1 MDLLF
6 FLPAL
11 LRIMAALSF
20 VGAVALVVKLYLE
33 TDKGWY
39 WLCLVLS
46 ILCFAFS
53 QWLSLL
59 FPLGVRGAFPLF
71 PLLSEAGTIAG
82 SLLLTVSF
90 YGMYRTMKDI
100 RKRVE

>member
-1 MDLLF
+1 MDPIF
-6 FLPAL
+6 FLPPL
-11 LRIMAALSF
+11 MRIMAALSF

-46 ILCFAFS
+46 ILSFAVS
-53 QWLSLL
+53 QWLGLL
-59 FPLGVRGAFPLF
+59 FPLGGRGF
-71 PLLSEAGTIAG
+71 PLLPALSEGSTIVG
-82 SLLLTVSF
+82 SILLMVSF
-90 YGMYRTMKDI
+90 YGMYKTMHNI